1 MFLSLAVVA
10 VLSLAPK
17 PAPQDESLVGILNAC
32 SLGDELTHGF
42 YADGPMWPDATRKW
56 PRELDDR
63 HPNLFV
69 NDYSIYAV
77 AAGDAGTRSARCS
90 DMYVV
95 VDQVI
100 LIPGTRRTR
109 MCKRMYLA
117 CGTYDLEAGR
127 SAADIHADI
136 QAMVTRAKLVIGF
149 QVVVLTV
156 PPIMGAPWY
165 SPTVQAEHMD
175 LNARIRAMTG
185 VTVVD
190 TYSAL
195 AGTDPLPLS
204 AYPGDYLTL
213 YGDWRN
219 EPDDYVR
226 VGIAGHQRVVDA
238 IDATPGAVP

>member
-1 MFLSLAVVA
+1 MYLSLALAA

-42 YADGPMWPDATRKW
+42 YADGPMWPDGTRNW
-56 PRELDDR
+56 PRELNSR
-63 HPNLFV
+63 HANLFITDFSV
-69 NDYSIYAV
+69 YAV
-77 AAGDAGTRSARCS
+77 ADGDAGMRSAQCMDLYQPLHR
-90 DMYVV
+90 D
-95 VDQVI
+95 I
-100 LIPGTRRTR
+100 LIPGTRKTR
-109 MCKRMYLA
+109 GFKRLYLM
-117 CGTYDLEAGR
+117 CGTFDLKAGR
-127 SAADIHADI
+127 SAADIHADVLKLV
-136 QAMVTRAKLVIGF
+136 ARAKEAIGF
-149 QVVVLTV
+149 AVVLFTV
-156 PPIMGAPWY
+156 PPLMGAPWY

-175 LNARIRAMTG
+175 LNSRIRAMTG

>member
-1 MFLSLAVVA
+1 MHLSLALAA
-10 VLSLAPK
+10 VLAIAPK
-17 PAPQDESLVGILNAC
+17 PAPADESLVGILNAC

-42 YADGPMWPDATRKW
+42 YADAPLWPDGSRNW
-56 PRELDDR
+56 PRELDNRND
-63 HPNLFV
+63 NLSV

-90 DMYVV
+90 DMYPVL
-95 VDQVI
+95 DSVI

-109 MCKRMYLA
+109 LCKRLYLA

-127 SAADIHADI
+127 SGADIYSDI

-156 PPIMGAPWY
+156 PPLMGAAWY
-165 SPTVQAEHMD
+165 SPAIQAEHMD
-175 LNARIRAMTG
+175 LNSRIRAMSG

-190 TYSAL
+190 TYNAL
-195 AGTDPLPLS
+195 VGTDALPLP

-219 EPDDYVR
+219 EPTDYVR
-226 VGIAGHQRVVDA
+226 TGIDGHQRVTDA
-238 IDATPGAVP
+238 IEATPGAVP